1 MRNTLI
7 ALIIFFIPCVAQAE
21 VLVLSGDT
29 ISQGGFSFNGGP
41 GVDFTG
47 TPYILRLEI
56 DQTLAEFN
64 NNSFDASAETAV
76 LGISL
81 IFPTLNDVF
90 VADINSFNQGL
101 EDIDPNDPVAL
112 LTGGS
117 AIRILP
123 VEFNGEL
130 GPALDGESLGDYFVR
145 TGGTFTPEGDVVF
158 SGGITFTNN
167 AGDLV
172 TLDGI
177 VRGSTGIPVTITP
190 EPTTYLLLFALGC
203 CVYIRKKNKKA

>member
-7 ALIIFFIPCVAQAE
+7 ALIIFFIPCVIQAE

-29 ISQGGFSFNGGP
+29 IRQGGFSFNGGA

-56 DQTLAEFN
+56 DEALAEFN
-64 NNSFDASAETAV
+64 NNSFDSSAETVV

-90 VADINSFNQGL
+90 VADTNSFNQGL
-101 EDIDPNDPVAL
+101 EDIDVNDPVAL

-123 VEFNGEL
+123 VDFNGEL
-130 GPALDGESLGDYFVR
+130 GPALDGESVGDYFAR
-145 TGGTFTPEGDVVF
+145 TGGAFTPEGDVIF

-167 AGDLV
+167 AGDIV

-177 VRGSTGIPVTITP
+177 VRGSFNPVTITP
-190 EPTTYLLLFALGC
+190 EPATYLLLFALGC